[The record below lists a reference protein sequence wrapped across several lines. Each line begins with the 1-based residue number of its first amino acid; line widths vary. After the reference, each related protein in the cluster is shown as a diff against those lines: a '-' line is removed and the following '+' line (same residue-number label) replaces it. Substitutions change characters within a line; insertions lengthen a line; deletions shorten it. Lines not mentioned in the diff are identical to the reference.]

1 VTNRMTPLLLATLC
15 ALPLTA
21 LGHDNKVS
29 HADALVAVP
38 FPGHATYH
46 LAGKADSPAGTAI
59 MEVVV
64 APRSFGA
71 PPHSHSR
78 EDEYFY
84 VLEGEITVLDGEQT
98 RSAGP
103 GSLIVLPRNNLHG
116 FWNAGEV
123 PTRML
128 LMVSPGDFASFFD
141 DVVAEIRATNPDNPD
156 LVGKLIADKAAEYA
170 VTVQPEKLPASARA
184 YLPK

>member
-1 VTNRMTPLLLATLC
+1 MNKRISPALLVLAC
-15 ALPLTA
+15 GLPLA
-21 LGHDNKVS
+21 SWGHGNKVS
-29 HADALVAVP
+29 HADSLVAVP

-46 LAGKADSPAGTAI
+46 LAGKADTPAGTAI

-64 APRSFGA
+64 PPRSFGA

-84 VLEGEITVLDGEQT
+84 VLEGEITILDGEQT
-98 RSAGP
+98 RTAGP

-123 PTRML
+123 ATRML

-141 DVVAEIRATNPDNPD
+141 DVVAEIRATNPDNPA

-170 VTVQPEKLPASARA
+170 VTVQPERLPASARA